1 MFFFT
6 TQVITFTP
14 PSLADY
20 VVIEPQWMYTTI
32 SGRLLSKYP
41 LPPPYITYDKNGC
54 AHLQEVE
61 RILTTDDVPGDFA
74 VNMAHECGLLIKRAN
89 DVVVPAKIAVS
100 RPNTVWEALA
110 KLLFSGSVIAAR
122 RLVSTGSAGISSAVF
137 PLLQAI
143 LHELFKRDYGVQVPL
158 WKLGVAVALSETGE
172 AEAIVQSGPELR
184 SVDIIVRG
192 SDDNGRGCSDLL
204 QLLTRMVL
212 DVAEKLSPGS
222 GLERKFL
229 SPRDLAK
236 LSAEG
241 CIDTTSCIAYSKKNV
256 RDALVS
262 GKRVSSGDASV
273 PEKVD
278 SLLLSENEMRGRYMC
293 VTVPQVVSLV
303 QCVLSCICRRFSELI
318 GLCGHWYFYA
328 KHLCWRNS
336 LCFPEKNGSCR
347 FWISLFFLI
356 LLWLSCRY
364 LSFSF
369 SSLLRSP
376 S

>member
-41 LPPPYITYDKNGC
+41 LPPPYISYDKNGC

-74 VNMAHECGLLIKRAN
+74 VMMAHESGLLIKRAS
-89 DVVVPAKIAVS
+89 DTVVPAKIAAS
-100 RPNTVWEALA
+100 RPDKVWEAVA

-122 RLVSTGSAGISSAVF
+122 RLVSSGSVGISAAVF
-137 PLLQAI
+137 PLLQAT
-143 LHELFKRDYGVQVPL
+143 LHELFKRDYGVEVPL
-158 WKLGVAVALSETGE
+158 WKLGLAVTLSKTGE

-192 SDDNGRGCSDLL
+192 SDDNGRGCSGLL
-204 QLLTRMVL
+204 HLLTNTVV
-212 DVAEKLSPGS
+212 DVTEKLSPGS
-222 GLERKFL
+222 QLQRKFL

-241 CIDTTSCIAYSKKNV
+241 CIDTTSCTAYTEENV
-256 RDALVS
+256 QEALMS
-262 GKRVSSGDASV
+262 GECVTSGTDASI

-278 SLLLSENEMRGRYMC
+278 SLLLSEDEMKGGYTYKKIFQAISMVR
-293 VTVPQVVSLV
+293 
-303 QCVLSCICRRFSELI
+303 CVL
-318 GLCGHWYFYA
+318 LC
-328 KHLCWRNS
+328 S
-336 LCFPEKNGSCR
+336 
-347 FWISLFFLI
+347 
-356 LLWLSCRY
+356 
-364 LSFSF
+364 
-369 SSLLRSP
+369 
-376 S
+376 